1 MTEIYK
7 SPEVVDAEEKVIS
20 ELNNLTDEEA
30 KRVNFQETTKEMTQ
44 EELERQNKTFNE
56 ALKRIL
62 NSSGKDNIA
71 IKAQQYVIKDH
82 FPNFP
87 NIEINIQN
95 ISDTQKMLF
104 CFNMAWAKW
113 DQNFDNYSFL
123 NETVKSENWKEY
135 KYINIHNL
143 LKQGKTIW
151 RDEIPYD
158 VYHSYQKLIADEK
171 KSEAARLYSNYFG
184 EEVDNTLKFYNQAQW
199 DWSNTTTFGSGVNNS
214 VVNYMRESLDYW
226 KNMVQWTRLL
236 KFDKDKNIAELFIT
250 PRWKDIGRDW
260 RWWGR
265 VTFDVGGKK
274 IVFEYNNDW
283 FGTKDNLEWID
294 WMKFEKVGLGY
305 KIEIDRNKIKNKDIY
320 MITRAWKYAGGKG
333 FDERTLETVAK
344 NCELTAS
351 EMEPRMLSVE
361 SWFKISKSDL
371 SAKTDWDIINMT
383 DNLYFE
389 SLNPNNKNKL
399 VELHI
404 SVWATTTQYDN
415 LNEDYSNSIDKY
427 KTDIEDLIK
436 EPCALLAL
444 ETVRGY
450 NSLTKTK
457 DIEFINID
465 KHELQR
471 KEQSNNNRRKVDDWF
486 ATSVKT
492 EADYISTE
500 RIKTHIDN
508 LDWQIEE
515 SLAKEYKDGGKYIKY
530 KEQHV
535 RLIKARYLNVLRTAM
550 KDPDI
555 AQHIFNWDIVIKPE
569 FTHNLGMEIRY
580 DFKAKN

>member
-1 MTEIYK
+1 MNINVLQQRQIDLGINTEK
-7 SPEVVDAEEKVIS
+7 
-20 ELNNLTDEEA
+20 ELSRLTDEEA
-30 KRVNFQETTKEMTQ
+30 QKGVNFQKTTEGMTQ
-44 EELERQNKTFNE
+44 KELERQNKTFNE

-113 DQNFDNYSFL
+113 DLNFDNYSFL

-171 KSEAARLYSNYFG
+171 KSEAARLYWNYFG
-184 EEVDNTLKFYNQAQW
+184 EKMDNTLKFYNQAQW

-236 KFDKDKNIAELFIT
+236 KFDTDKNIAELFIT

-344 NCELTAS
+344 NCELTAL

-444 ETVRGY
+444 ENFRTM
-450 NSLTKTK
+450 NKTLEE
-457 DIEFINID
+457 IEFTNKD
-465 KHELQR
+465 TYEFQLKSPYGKKTNASENMV
-471 KEQSNNNRRKVDDWF
+471 NNLKQN
-486 ATSVKT
+486 ANH
-492 EADYISTE
+492 ISTE

-515 SLAKEYKDGGKYIKY
+515 SLAKEYKDGGKYVKY

-535 RLIKARYLNVLRTAM
+535 RLIKARYLNVLHTAM

-555 AQHIFNWDIVIKPE
+555 AQRIFNWDIVIKPE